1 MAMIKIGDYN
11 TLAVKKLVDFGAYLD
26 GGEAGEILLPA
37 RYIETPLRP
46 GDELEVFIY
55 TDSEDRLIATTE
67 HPLARV
73 GEFAY
78 LQVVAVNRI
87 GAFLDWGLPK
97 NLLVPFREQ
106 KQTMREGCQ
115 YLVYVYL
122 DDASKRVAASA
133 KIDKFLGNVIPD
145 YAINA
150 EVDALVIAHEE
161 PGYRVIVDNLH
172 RGIIDDNEIYA
183 PLEIGTTIRAR
194 VKQVRRDGKIDLT
207 LNEKIGERI
216 MPVGDRILELIHDS
230 ADHVLMLHDH
240 SSPEEIKARL
250 HCSKKDFKRAVGQLY
265 KARRIVI
272 LPDDGGLTYP
282 NGAMGLLFFQ
292 MW

>member
-11 TLAVKKLVDFGAYLD
+11 TLEVKKLVDFGAYLD

-106 KQTMREGCQ
+106 KQTMREGCL

-172 RGIIDDNEIYA
+172 RGIIYDNEIYS
-183 PLEIGTTIRAR
+183 PLEIGSTICAR
-194 VKQVRRDGKIDLT
+194 VKQVRHDGKIDLT
-207 LNEKIGERI
+207 LNEKVGERI

-272 LPDDGGLTYP
+272 LPDDGGLTTP
-282 NGAMGLLFFQ
+282 
-292 MW
+292 

>member
-1 MAMIKIGDYN
+1 MIKIGDYN

-37 RYIETPLRP
+37 RYIETPLLS

-67 HPLARV
+67 HPFARV

-106 KQTMREGCQ
+106 KLTMREGCQ

-133 KIDKFLGNVIPD
+133 KIEKFLGNVIPE
-145 YAINA
+145 YAKGA
-150 EVDALVIAHEE
+150 EVEALVIAHED

-172 RGIIDDNEIYA
+172 RGIIYDNEIYA
-183 PLEIGTTIRAR
+183 PLEIGSTIHAR
-194 VKQVRRDGKIDLT
+194 VKRVRHDGKIDLT
-207 LNEKIGERI
+207 LNEKVGERI
-216 MPVGDRILELIHDS
+216 CPVSDRILELIHDS
-230 ADHVLMLHDH
+230 ADHVLVLHDH

-265 KARRIVI
+265 KAHKILI
-272 LPDDGGLTYP
+272 LPDDGGLTLP
-282 NGAMGLLFFQ
+282 
-292 MW
+292 

>member
-1 MAMIKIGDYN
+1 MIKIGDYN

-26 GGEAGEILLPA
+26 GGDAREILLPA
-37 RYIETPLRP
+37 RYIETPLQP

-67 HPLARV
+67 HPFARV

-106 KQTMREGCQ
+106 KLTMREGCH

-133 KIDKFLGNVIPD
+133 KIEKFLGNVIPE
-145 YAINA
+145 YAKGA
-150 EVDALVIAHEE
+150 EVEALVIAHED

-172 RGIIDDNEIYA
+172 RGIIYDNEIYA
-183 PLEIGTTIRAR
+183 PLEIGSTIHAR
-194 VKQVRRDGKIDLT
+194 VKRVRHDGKIDLT
-207 LNEKIGERI
+207 LNEKVGERI
-216 MPVGDRILELIHDS
+216 CPVSDRILELIHDS
-230 ADHVLMLHDH
+230 ADHVLVLHDH

-250 HCSKKDFKRAVGQLY
+250 HCSKKDFKRAIGQLY
-265 KARRIVI
+265 KAHKILI
-272 LPDDGGLTYP
+272 LPDDGGLTLP
-282 NGAMGLLFFQ
+282 
-292 MW
+292 

>member
-1 MAMIKIGDYN
+1 MIKIGDYN
-11 TLAVKKLVDFGAYLD
+11 SLPVVKLVDFGAYLD

-37 RYIETPLRP
+37 RYIESPLRP
-46 GDELEVFIY
+46 GDEVEVFIY

-67 HPLARV
+67 HPFARV

-78 LQVVAVNRI
+78 LQVVAVNRV

-106 KQTMREGCQ
+106 KLTMRNGCQ
-115 YLVYVYL
+115 YLVYIYL

-133 KIDKFLGNVIPD
+133 KIEKFLGNVFPD
-145 YAINA
+145 YARNA

-172 RGIIDDNEIYA
+172 RGIIYDNEIYS
-183 PLEIGTTIRAR
+183 PLEIGSTIKAR
-194 VKQVRRDGKIDLT
+194 VKQVRDDGKIDLT
-207 LNEKIGERI
+207 LNDKIGRRI
-216 MPVGDRILELIHDS
+216 SPVGERILELIHDS
-230 ADHVLMLHDH
+230 ADGVLMLNDH

-265 KARRIVI
+265 KAHKILI
-272 LPDDGGLTYP
+272 LPDDGGLTLP
-282 NGAMGLLFFQ
+282 TRRAD
-292 MW
+292 

>member
-1 MAMIKIGDYN
+1 MIKIGDYN

-37 RYIETPLRP
+37 RYIDAPLQP
-46 GDELEVFIY
+46 GDEMDVFIY

-67 HPLARV
+67 HPFAKV

-106 KQTMREGCQ
+106 KLTMREGCQ

-133 KIDKFLGNVIPD
+133 KIEKFLGNVMPE
-145 YAINA
+145 YAKGA
-150 EVDALVIAHEE
+150 EVDALVIAHED

-172 RGIIDDNEIYA
+172 RGIIYDNEIYS
-183 PLEIGTTIRAR
+183 PLEIGSTIRAKVKR
-194 VKQVRRDGKIDLT
+194 VRHDGKIDLM
-207 LNEKIGERI
+207 LNEKVGERI
-216 MPVGDRILELIHDS
+216 SPVADRILELINDS
-230 ADHVLMLHDH
+230 ADHVLVIHDH

-265 KARRIVI
+265 KAHKIVI
-272 LPDDGGLTYP
+272 LPDDGGLTLP
-282 NGAMGLLFFQ
+282 SRHGR
-292 MW
+292 

>member
-1 MAMIKIGDYN
+1 MIKIGDYN

-37 RYIETPLRP
+37 RYIETPLQP

-67 HPLARV
+67 HPFASV

-106 KQTMREGCQ
+106 KLTMREGCQ
-115 YLVYVYL
+115 YLVYIYL

-133 KIDKFLGNVIPD
+133 KIDKFLGNVLPD
-145 YAINA
+145 YHRNA
-150 EVDALVIAHEE
+150 EVNALVIAHEE

-172 RGIIDDNEIYA
+172 RGIIYDNEVYR
-183 PLEIGTTIRAR
+183 PLEIGATIRAR
-194 VKQVRRDGKIDLT
+194 VKRVRTDGKIDLT
-207 LNEKIGERI
+207 LNDHVAERI
-216 MPVGDRILELIHDS
+216 SPVGDRILELIHDS
-230 ADHVLMLHDH
+230 ADGVLMLNDH
-240 SSPEEIKARL
+240 SSPDEIKARL
-250 HCSKKDFKRAVGQLY
+250 QCSKKDFKRAVGQLY
-265 KARRIVI
+265 KSHRILI
-272 LPDDGGLTYP
+272 LPNDAGLTLP
-282 NGAMGLLFFQ
+282 H
-292 MW
+292 